1 MLPAKDQCLKY
12 PFPAG
17 TDEKDQ
23 TRLQTLKVR
32 QERIQ
37 KVVHEEEKDWETG
50 KVSLLHW
57 EVCGFEER
65 ANNTGCVIS
74 VTNYVLAWHESNTW
88 LEGLHSPGRMLY
100 TYVNLTKDIVPSG
113 IGNGWYSNPSIGHSP
128 RSPSFC
134 LGQRLGR
141 SVSDL

>member
-1 MLPAKDQCLKY
+1 MLSLCCRPGESARVEDILGQAKDQCLKY

-23 TRLQTLKVR
+23 KRLQTLKVR

-57 EVCGFEER
+57 E
-65 ANNTGCVIS
+65 
-74 VTNYVLAWHESNTW
+74 LW
-88 LEGLHSPGRMLY
+88 L
-100 TYVNLTKDIVPSG
+100 
-113 IGNGWYSNPSIGHSP
+113 
-128 RSPSFC
+128 
-134 LGQRLGR
+134 
-141 SVSDL
+141 